1 MPHLSR
7 FTEYAKSYLSW
18 FLSSL
23 AHSQM
28 GSGNRPVMFVTGADS
43 SHYQSLV
50 QFLESLER
58 VEPQS
63 EVVVWDLGLSGE
75 ESSDLQKRFSQATL
89 RTFPYEKYPEYF
101 NIRIAAGE
109 YAWKPVAIWLT
120 SEEFL
125 NDDDKRLL
133 IWCDSGNLL
142 FRKLKWIRRY
152 TARHGVFTQFSTG
165 NLGDWTHPDTL
176 DYFSL
181 SRVKLSLR
189 NANGAIVA
197 FDLGTQAGREVLT
210 EWSRLAQ
217 DRRVIAPQ
225 GSDRANH
232 RQDQSVLGCL
242 LVSMNL
248 LPDAAFRTNWTFEY
262 QTNCDVEKGNG
273 LHQRWA
279 ISGRR
284 VVTSAP

>member
-1 MPHLSR
+1 MALASKVIGYATSYLLWFLRSVANSR
-7 FTEYAKSYLSW
+7 FS
-18 FLSSL
+18 
-23 AHSQM
+23 
-28 GSGNRPVMFVTGADS
+28 SGNRSVLFVTGADS
-43 SHYQSLV
+43 SHHDSLI

-75 ESSDLQKRFSQATL
+75 ELSNLQKRFSKAIF
-89 RTFPYEKYPEYF
+89 RAFPYEKYPKYF

-109 YAWKPVAIWLT
+109 YAWKPVAIRLT
-120 SEEFL
+120 AEEFL

-133 IWCDSGNLL
+133 VWCDSGNLL
-142 FRKLKWIRRY
+142 FRRLKWIRRY

-176 DYFSL
+176 DHFSL
-181 SRVKLSLR
+181 SGARLSRR

-197 FDLGTQAGREVLT
+197 FDLGTQAGREVLSQ
-210 EWSRLAQ
+210 WSRLAQ

-225 GSDRANH
+225 GSDRGNH
-232 RQDQSVLGCL
+232 RQDQAVLGCV

-248 LPDAAFRTNWTFEY
+248 LPDAAFRTNWTSEY

>member
-1 MPHLSR
+1 
-7 FTEYAKSYLSW
+7 
-18 FLSSL
+18 
-23 AHSQM
+23 
-28 GSGNRPVMFVTGADS
+28 MFVTGADS

-248 LPDAAFRTNWTFEY
+248 LPDAAFRTNWTSEY

-284 VVTSAP
+284 VVTFAP